1 MYGAHAHTFIYRYYT
16 CYMYRKGKYF
26 CIVMELAEGG
36 SLGDLIEDTRGTVSR
51 LDGARVRQIVT
62 QIARGIQHIHSRRM
76 LHRDIK
82 PHNILLTPDGRCLR

>member
-1 MYGAHAHTFIYRYYT
+1 MLMRLNSPHIIRYYT

-51 LDGARVRQIVT
+51 LSEARVQLLVT
-62 QIARGIQHIHSRRM
+62 QVTSLQPKPSRA
-76 LHRDIK
+76 
-82 PHNILLTPDGRCLR
+82 